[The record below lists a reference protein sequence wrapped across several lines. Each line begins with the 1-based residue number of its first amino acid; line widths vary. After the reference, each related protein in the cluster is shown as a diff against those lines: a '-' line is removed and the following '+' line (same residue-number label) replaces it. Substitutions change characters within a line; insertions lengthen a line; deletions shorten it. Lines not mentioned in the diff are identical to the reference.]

1 MFSLPSIITGK
12 HTKLN
17 HLIEVFF
24 YNFLDQDPIYPR
36 HRLRQQVLE

>member
-17 HLIEVFF
+17 NLIEVFF
-24 YNFLDQDPIYPR
+24 L
-36 HRLRQQVLE
+36 